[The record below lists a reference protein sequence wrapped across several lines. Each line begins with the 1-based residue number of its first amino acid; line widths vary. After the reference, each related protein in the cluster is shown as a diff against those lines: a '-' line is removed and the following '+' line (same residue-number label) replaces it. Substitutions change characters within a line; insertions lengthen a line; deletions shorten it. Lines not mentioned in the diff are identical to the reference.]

1 MPNYVLILN
10 GTEDWNPDSYSEQDF
25 ADEMAQHV
33 AFQEAVIAAGGKVV
47 AGEALEPS
55 TGAVLI
61 TGSGSA
67 SPVFTDGPFT
77 ELKEVVNGYYQFEAP
92 DLETAKRLAALV
104 PAKSAQLFPV
114 YDLSQLGEV
123 PGA

>member
-1 MPNYVLILN
+1 MPSYVLILN
-10 GTEDWNPDSYSEQDF
+10 GTEDWKPEEYSEQDF
-25 ADEMAQHV
+25 ADEMAKHN
-33 AFQEAVIAAGGKVV
+33 AFQEAVVAAGGKVV

-61 TGSGSA
+61 TDSGSA

-92 DLETAKRLAALV
+92 DFETAKGLAGIV
-104 PAKSAQLFPV
+104 PAQSSMLVAV
-114 YDLSQLGEV
+114 YDLSQLG
-123 PGA
+123 